1 VPVLTTYAYRDSFV
15 FRLDP
20 RVKIAWLAVM
30 LLVSI
35 TTSRPALLAGYLMLI
50 LLAAALAGVPF
61 IHLWPTVRA
70 MLSVA
75 AVIVFIQL
83 FLHPGPHPLLQV
95 GGIRLY
101 REGLPI
107 GLEVALRIYCIV
119 LASLLTFIWMDPTAL
134 TLLLLKTGLNYRYAM
149 LVGLS
154 LRTFPLL
161 ERELGKIYDSQQARG
176 MELRGTLRKLVR
188 LLPVMMPFV
197 LRALRRANE
206 IAVSMELRGF
216 GYRQQRTWQR
226 TIALGPW
233 DRIVLAGLGVVAV
246 AYAALRLSEAGW
258 FV

>member
-20 RVKIAWLAVM
+20 RVKVAWLVVM
-30 LLVSI
+30 LFLSI
-35 TTSRPALLAGYLMLI
+35 TTARPALLAAYLLLI
-50 LLAAALAGVPF
+50 LAAAVLAGVPF
-61 IHLWPTVRA
+61 AHIWPTVRA

-95 GGIRLY
+95 DGIRLY
-101 REGLPI
+101 REGLPV

-134 TLLLLKTGLNYRYAM
+134 TLMLLKTGLNYRYAM
-149 LVGLS
+149 LVSLS

-176 MELRGTLRKLVR
+176 MELRGTLRKLIR
-188 LLPVMMPFV
+188 LIPVMMPFV

-206 IAVSMELRGF
+206 IAVAMELRGF
-216 GYRQQRTWQR
+216 GYRPERTWQR
-226 TIALGPW
+226 TITLGST
-233 DRIVLAGLGVVAV
+233 DRIVLLGLAAAAVVYAGL
-246 AYAALRLSEAGW
+246 RLTHPGW

>member
-20 RVKIAWLAVM
+20 RVKIAWLGVM
-30 LLVSI
+30 LLLSI
-35 TTSRPALLAGYLMLI
+35 TTGRPALLAGYLLLI
-50 LLAAALAGVPF
+50 LLAAAVAGVPF
-61 IHLWPTVRA
+61 VHLWPTARA

-83 FLHPGPHPLLQV
+83 FLHPGPHPLVQV

-101 REGLPI
+101 REGFPI

-216 GYRQQRTWQR
+216 GYRKERTWQR
-226 TIALGPW
+226 SIALGSW
-233 DRIVLAGLGVVAV
+233 DRIVLTGLTVVTV
-246 AYAALRLSEAGW
+246 AYAGLRLTQPGW
-258 FV
+258 FA

>member
-1 VPVLTTYAYRDSFV
+1 MPILSTYTYRDSFV

-20 RVKIAWLAVM
+20 RVKVGWLAVV
-30 LLVSI
+30 LLLSI
-35 TTSRPALLAGYLMLI
+35 TTGRPALLAAYLLLI
-50 LLAAALAGVPF
+50 LASAALAGVSF
-61 IHLWPTVRA
+61 GNLWPAARA
-70 MLSVA
+70 MLSVS

-95 GGIRLY
+95 GGIHLY
-101 REGLPI
+101 REGLPV

-119 LASLLTFIWMDPTAL
+119 LASLLTFIWMDPSAL
-134 TLLLLKTGLNYRYAM
+134 SLLLLKLGLNYRYAM
-149 LVGLS
+149 LVSLS

-176 MELRGTLRKLVR
+176 MELQGTLRKLVR

-206 IAVSMELRGF
+206 IAVAMELRGF
-216 GYRQQRTWQR
+216 GYKKQRTWQR
-226 TIALGPW
+226 AIALGPL
-233 DRIVLAGLGVVAV
+233 DRVLLALLAITALGYAGI
-246 AYAALRLSEAGW
+246 RLIHPGW

>member
-1 VPVLTTYAYRDSFV
+1 MPVLTTYAYRDSFV

-20 RVKIAWLAVM
+20 RVKVAWLAVM

-35 TTSRPALLAGYLMLI
+35 TTSRPALLAAYLMLI
-50 LLAAALAGVPF
+50 LAAAALAGVPF
-61 IHLWPTVRA
+61 GHLWPTARA

-75 AVIVFIQL
+75 AVIIFIQL

-95 GGIRLY
+95 GGVRLY
-101 REGLPI
+101 REGFPI

-119 LASLLTFIWMDPTAL
+119 LASLLTFIWMDPTSL
-134 TLLLLKTGLNYRYAM
+134 TLMLLKTGLNYRYAM
-149 LVGLS
+149 LVSLS

-176 MELRGTLRKLVR
+176 MELRGTLRKLIR

-206 IAVSMELRGF
+206 IAVAMELRGF
-216 GYRQQRTWQR
+216 GYRKARTWQR
-226 TIALGPW
+226 SIVLGSW
-233 DRIVLAGLGVVAV
+233 DRIALLLLALAAIAYAGL
-246 AYAALRLSEAGW
+246 RLTDPNW

>member
-1 VPVLTTYAYRDSFV
+1 
-15 FRLDP
+15 
-20 RVKIAWLAVM
+20 M

-35 TTSRPALLAGYLMLI
+35 TTSRPALLAAYLLLI
-50 LLAAALAGVPF
+50 LAAAAVAGVPF
-61 IHLWPTVRA
+61 GHLWPTVRA

-75 AVIVFIQL
+75 AVIIFIQL

-95 GGIRLY
+95 GGVRLY

-119 LASLLTFIWMDPTAL
+119 LASLLTFIWMDPTSL
-134 TLLLLKTGLNYRYAM
+134 TLMLMKTGLNYRYAM

-176 MELRGTLRKLVR
+176 MELRGTLRKLIR

-206 IAVSMELRGF
+206 IAVAMELRGF
-216 GYRQQRTWQR
+216 GYRKERTWQR
-226 TIALGPW
+226 TIALGPC
-233 DRIVLAGLGVVAV
+233 DRVVLVVLGV
-246 AYAALRLSEAGW
+246 AAILYVGLRLTDASW
-258 FV
+258 FA

>member
-1 VPVLTTYAYRDSFV
+1 VPVLTTYAYRDTFV

-30 LLVSI
+30 LLLSI
-35 TTSRPALLAGYLMLI
+35 TTGRPVLLATYLLLI
-50 LLAAALAGVPF
+50 LTAAAAAGVPF
-61 IHLWPTVRA
+61 VHLWPTARA

-83 FLHPGPHPLLQV
+83 LLHPGPHPLLQV
-95 GGIRLY
+95 DGIRLY
-101 REGLPI
+101 RQGFPI

-176 MELRGTLRKLVR
+176 MELRGTLRKLIR
-188 LLPVMMPFV
+188 LIPVMMPFV

-206 IAVSMELRGF
+206 IAVAMELRGF
-216 GYRQQRTWQR
+216 GYRKERTWQR
-226 TIALGPW
+226 TLVLGSR
-233 DRIVLAGLGVVAV
+233 DRVVLVVLAV
-246 AYAALRLSEAGW
+246 AALVYAGLRLTDPGW

>member
-20 RVKIAWLAVM
+20 RVKVAWLGVM
-30 LLVSI
+30 LLVSV
-35 TTSRPALLAGYLMLI
+35 TTGRPALLAAYLMLI
-50 LLAAALAGVPF
+50 LAAAAVAGVPF
-61 IHLWPTVRA
+61 LHLWPTARA

-75 AVIVFIQL
+75 AVIVLIQL
-83 FLHPGPHPLLQV
+83 LLHPGPHPLLQV

-101 REGLPI
+101 REGFPI

-149 LVGLS
+149 LVSLS

-176 MELRGTLRKLVR
+176 MELRGTLRKLIR
-188 LLPVMMPFV
+188 LIPVMMPFI

-206 IAVSMELRGF
+206 IAVAMELRGF
-216 GYRQQRTWQR
+216 GYRKERTWQR
-226 TIALGPW
+226 TIALGSW
-233 DRIVLAGLGVVAV
+233 DRIGLVVLAVAAVV
-246 AYAALRLSEAGW
+246 YGGLRLSNPGW

>member
-1 VPVLTTYAYRDSFV
+1 MPILRTYAYRDSFI

-20 RVKIAWLAVM
+20 RVKLAWLAVV
-30 LLVSI
+30 LLLSI
-35 TTSRPALLAGYLMLI
+35 TTDRPAV
-50 LLAAALAGVPF
+50 LAAYLLLVLVSAAVAGVPF
-61 IHLWPTVRA
+61 AHLWPAARA
-70 MLSVA
+70 MLSVS

-95 GGIRLY
+95 GGIHLY

-119 LASLLTFIWMDPTAL
+119 LASLLTFIWMDPSAL
-134 TLLLLKTGLNYRYAM
+134 SLLLLKLGLNYRYAM
-149 LVGLS
+149 LVSLS

-176 MELRGTLRKLVR
+176 MELQGTLRKLVR
-188 LLPVMMPFV
+188 LLPVIMPFV

-206 IAVSMELRGF
+206 IAVAMELRGF
-216 GYRQQRTWQR
+216 GFKKQRTWQR
-226 TIALGPW
+226 TIALGRG
-233 DRIVLAGLGVVAV
+233 DRIVLMLLAAAAV
-246 AYAALRLSEAGW
+246 GYAATRLTHPGW

>member
-1 VPVLTTYAYRDSFV
+1 MPVLTTYAYRDSFV

-20 RVKIAWLAVM
+20 RVKVAWLAVM

-35 TTSRPALLAGYLMLI
+35 TTSRPALLAAYLMLI
-50 LLAAALAGVPF
+50 LAAAALAGVPF
-61 IHLWPTVRA
+61 GHLWPTARA

-75 AVIVFIQL
+75 AVIIFIQL

-95 GGIRLY
+95 GGVRLY
-101 REGLPI
+101 REGFPI

-119 LASLLTFIWMDPTAL
+119 LASLLTFIWMDPTSM
-134 TLLLLKTGLNYRYAM
+134 TLMLLKTGLNYRYAM
-149 LVGLS
+149 LVSLS

-176 MELRGTLRKLVR
+176 MELRGTLRKLIR
-188 LLPVMMPFV
+188 LFPVMMPFV

-206 IAVSMELRGF
+206 IAVAMELRGF
-216 GYRQQRTWQR
+216 GYRKERTWQR
-226 TIALGPW
+226 SIALGPL
-233 DRIVLAGLGVVAV
+233 DRIVLVVLAVAAIAYAGL
-246 AYAALRLSEAGW
+246 RLTDPNW

>member
-20 RVKIAWLAVM
+20 RVKVAWLVVM

-35 TTSRPALLAGYLMLI
+35 TTARPALLAAYLLLI
-50 LLAAALAGVPF
+50 LAAAGLAGVPF
-61 IHLWPTVRA
+61 AHLWPTARA
-70 MLSVA
+70 MLTVA

-101 REGLPI
+101 REGLPV

-134 TLLLLKTGLNYRYAM
+134 TLLLLKMGLNYRYAM
-149 LVGLS
+149 LVSLS

-176 MELRGTLRKLVR
+176 MELRGTLRKLIR
-188 LLPVMMPFV
+188 LIPVMMPFV

-206 IAVSMELRGF
+206 IAVAMELRGF
-216 GYRQQRTWQR
+216 GYRPERTWQR
-226 TIALGPW
+226 AIVLGSTDRIALVGLA
-233 DRIVLAGLGVVAV
+233 VAALVYAGL
-246 AYAALRLSEAGW
+246 RLTHPGW

>member
-1 VPVLTTYAYRDSFV
+1 VPVLTPYAYRDSFV

-20 RVKIAWLAVM
+20 RVKVAWLGVM
-30 LLVSI
+30 LLLSV
-35 TTSRPALLAGYLMLI
+35 TTGRPALLAAYLVLI
-50 LLAAALAGVPF
+50 LTVAAVGGVAF
-61 IHLWPTVRA
+61 SRLWPTVRA

-83 FLHPGPHPLLQV
+83 LLHPGPHPLLQV
-95 GGIRLY
+95 GGLHLY
-101 REGLPI
+101 REGLPV

-134 TLLLLKTGLNYRYAM
+134 TLLLLKLGLNYRYAM
-149 LVGLS
+149 LVSLS

-176 MELRGTLRKLVR
+176 MELRGTLRKLLR

-197 LRALRRANE
+197 LRALRRSNE

-216 GYRQQRTWQR
+216 GYRKERTWQR
-226 TIALGPW
+226 AIALRSA
-233 DRIVLAGLGVVAV
+233 DRAALIVLAAT
-246 AYAALRLSEAGW
+246 AITYAAVRLHRPQW

>member
-1 VPVLTTYAYRDSFV
+1 
-15 FRLDP
+15 
-20 RVKIAWLAVM
+20 M
-30 LLVSI
+30 LLLSI
-35 TTSRPALLAGYLMLI
+35 TTARPALLAGYLATI
-50 LLAAALAGVPF
+50 LLMALLAGVSF
-61 IHLWPTVRA
+61 ARLWPTARA

-83 FLHPGPHPLLQV
+83 LLHPGPHPLLQV
-95 GGIRLY
+95 GGIHLY

-119 LASLLTFIWMDPTAL
+119 LASLLTFTWMDPTSL
-134 TLLLLKTGLNYRYAM
+134 TLLLLKLGLNYRYAM
-149 LVGLS
+149 LVSLS

-176 MELRGTLRKLVR
+176 MELRGTLRKLIR

-197 LRALRRANE
+197 LRALRRSNE

-216 GYRQQRTWQR
+216 GYRKVRTWQR
-226 TIALGPW
+226 SIGLGPT
-233 DRIVLAGLGVVAV
+233 DRAVLGVLAVITL
-246 AYAALRLSEAGW
+246 AYAGLRLTRPLL

>member
-1 VPVLTTYAYRDSFV
+1 MPVLTTYAYRDSFV

-20 RVKIAWLAVM
+20 RVKVAWLGVM

-35 TTSRPALLAGYLMLI
+35 TTSRPALLAAYLVLI
-50 LLAAALAGVPF
+50 LAAAALAGVPF
-61 IHLWPTVRA
+61 GHLWPTARA

-75 AVIVFIQL
+75 AVIIFIQL

-95 GGIRLY
+95 GGVRLY

-119 LASLLTFIWMDPTAL
+119 LASLLTFIWMDPTSL
-134 TLLLLKTGLNYRYAM
+134 TLMLLKTGLNYRYAM
-149 LVGLS
+149 LVSLS

-176 MELRGTLRKLVR
+176 MELRGTLRKLIR
-188 LLPVMMPFV
+188 LLAVMMPFV

-206 IAVSMELRGF
+206 IAVAMELRGF
-216 GYRQQRTWQR
+216 GYRRERTWQR
-226 TIALGPW
+226 TIALGSW
-233 DRIVLAGLGVVAV
+233 DRTVLLALAVAAIAYAGL
-246 AYAALRLSEAGW
+246 RLTGPNW

>member
-20 RVKIAWLAVM
+20 RVKVAWLAVV
-30 LLVSI
+30 LFASI
-35 TTSRPALLAGYLMLI
+35 TTSRPALLGAYLLLI
-50 LLAAALAGVPF
+50 LAAAALGGVPF
-61 IHLWPTVRA
+61 AHLWPTARA

-75 AVIVFIQL
+75 AVIIFIQL

-95 GGIRLY
+95 GGVRLY
-101 REGLPI
+101 REGFPI

-176 MELRGTLRKLVR
+176 MELRGTLRKLIR
-188 LLPVMMPFV
+188 LFPVMMPFV

-206 IAVSMELRGF
+206 IAVAMELRGF
-216 GYRQQRTWQR
+216 GYRKDRTWQR
-226 TIALGPW
+226 SIVLGSLDRIALV
-233 DRIVLAGLGVVAV
+233 VLTVAAV
-246 AYAALRLSEAGW
+246 AYTGLRLTHSGW
-258 FV
+258 FA

>member
-1 VPVLTTYAYRDSFV
+1 MPVLTTYAYRDSFV

-20 RVKIAWLAVM
+20 RVKVAWLVVM
-30 LLVSI
+30 LFLSI
-35 TTSRPALLAGYLMLI
+35 TTARPALLAGYLLLI
-50 LLAAALAGVPF
+50 LAAAALAGVPF
-61 IHLWPTVRA
+61 VHIWPTARA

-101 REGLPI
+101 REGLPV

-119 LASLLTFIWMDPTAL
+119 LASLLTFIWMDPTAM
-134 TLLLLKTGLNYRYAM
+134 TLMLLKTGLNYRYAM
-149 LVGLS
+149 LVSLS

-176 MELRGTLRKLVR
+176 MELRGTLRKLIR
-188 LLPVMMPFV
+188 LIPVMMPFV

-206 IAVSMELRGF
+206 IAVAMELRGF
-216 GYRQQRTWQR
+216 GYRKERTWQR
-226 TIALGPW
+226 TLVLGST
-233 DRIVLAGLGVVAV
+233 DRIVLAGLAF
-246 AYAALRLSEAGW
+246 AALAYTSLRLTHPGW

>member
-1 VPVLTTYAYRDSFV
+1 MPVLTTYAYRDSFV

-20 RVKIAWLAVM
+20 RVKVAWLVVM
-30 LLVSI
+30 LFLSI
-35 TTSRPALLAGYLMLI
+35 TTARPALLAGYLLLI
-50 LLAAALAGVPF
+50 LAAAALAGVPF
-61 IHLWPTVRA
+61 VHIWPTARA

-101 REGLPI
+101 REGLPV

-119 LASLLTFIWMDPTAL
+119 LASLLTFIWMDPTAM
-134 TLLLLKTGLNYRYAM
+134 TLMLLKTGLNYRYAM
-149 LVGLS
+149 LVSLS

-176 MELRGTLRKLVR
+176 MELRGTLRKLIR
-188 LLPVMMPFV
+188 LIPVMMPFV

-206 IAVSMELRGF
+206 IAVAMELRGF
-216 GYRQQRTWQR
+216 GYRKERTWQR
-226 TIALGPW
+226 TLALGST
-233 DRIVLAGLGVVAV
+233 DRIVLAGLAFAAL
-246 AYAALRLSEAGW
+246 AYASLRLTHPGW